1 VHDTKLVGMAPCAYP
16 HSEASRPRPQHGTD
30 HVAVDDR
37 SAVGSET
44 RPSSCEDRRMILTS
58 STVAL
63 EPITPALARRIVAR
77 EERTGDRWHAEY
89 PFLDEIDPLK
99 SLAALAA
106 PDPDFTMYVLRRAS
120 DGMAVGGF
128 GFFGPPDADGRVEFG
143 YGLVPSARGA
153 GLATSAVL
161 LALGHAGLRG
171 ATIAAAD
178 TEADNASSR
187 RVLLR
192 SGLHEVGRSGSL
204 VLYER
209 VPTAR

>member
-1 VHDTKLVGMAPCAYP
+1 
-16 HSEASRPRPQHGTD
+16 
-30 HVAVDDR
+30 
-37 SAVGSET
+37 
-44 RPSSCEDRRMILTS
+44 MILRS

-63 EPITPALARRIVAR
+63 EPITPVLARRIVAR
-77 EERTGDRWHAEY
+77 DERSGDRWHAEY
-89 PFLDEIDPLK
+89 PLLDEIDPLT
-99 SLAALAA
+99 SLAASEA
-106 PDPDFTMYVLRRAS
+106 PDPDFTMYVVRRLS

-143 YGLVPSARGA
+143 YGLIPSARGT

-178 TEADNASSR
+178 TEADNAASR
-187 RVLLR
+187 RVLLK
-192 SGLHEVGRSGSL
+192 SGLQEVGRSGPL

-209 VPTAR
+209 DLTAR

>member
-1 VHDTKLVGMAPCAYP
+1 
-16 HSEASRPRPQHGTD
+16 
-30 HVAVDDR
+30 
-37 SAVGSET
+37 
-44 RPSSCEDRRMILTS
+44 MILRN

-63 EPITPALARRIVAR
+63 EPITPTLALRIVAR
-77 EERTGDRWHAEY
+77 DERPGDRWHAEY
-89 PFLDEIDPLK
+89 PFLDEIDPLR
-99 SLAALAA
+99 SLAASAV
-106 PDPDFTMYVLRRAS
+106 PDPDFTMYVVRRAS

-161 LALGHAGLRG
+161 LALGHAARHG

-178 TEADNASSR
+178 TEADNAASR
-187 RVLLR
+187 RVLIK
-192 SGLHEVGRSGSL
+192 SGLAEVGRSGTV

-209 VPTAR
+209 VLTAG